1 MIEFNKIFKREDI
14 IDCIYNAINLSDNPY
29 SIEGIFLNHEMINI
43 KDYAFEIL
51 VLSVN
56 KEHFEISKYIID
68 TIGSVNKI
76 GVNKEN
82 YKTLVNNPKG
92 LEFLKRELFKD
103 SVSNF

>member
-1 MIEFNKIFKREDI
+1 MIEFNKVFKREDI
-14 IDCIYNAINLSDNPY
+14 IDCIYNAINLSESPY
-29 SIEGIFLNHEMINI
+29 SIEGIFFNHEMINI

-56 KEHFEISKYIID
+56 EEKFEISKYIID
-68 TIGSVNKI
+68 AIGSVNKI
-76 GVNKEN
+76 GVNKNN

-92 LEFLKRELFKD
+92 LEFLKIELFKD